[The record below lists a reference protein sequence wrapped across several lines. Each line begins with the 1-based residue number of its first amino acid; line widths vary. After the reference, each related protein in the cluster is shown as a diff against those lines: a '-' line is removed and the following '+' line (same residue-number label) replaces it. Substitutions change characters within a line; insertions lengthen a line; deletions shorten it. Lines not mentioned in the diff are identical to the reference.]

1 MLTQVDAADGSAR
14 GHARRAARDT
24 PAAREYRIGELAR
37 EAGITV
43 RTLRYYQ
50 ERRLLPPPR
59 REGRMGWYSQ
69 AHLNRL
75 RAIGQMLDRG
85 HTLGGI
91 GELLSA
97 WEQGYDL
104 ADLLGFE
111 RAVTAPWSDEAAVP
125 VTVADVSALLKG
137 QLTPDVLEEAVRLGY
152 VDVDGDRVIH
162 VSRRLLDATTALV
175 GEGIPLPAIL
185 AAGRELQAGLDKM
198 ASLFVELVITHVL
211 ERGRGAPPPHE
222 VARLAETVE
231 RLRPI
236 ARTVIDAEF
245 GRAMDRRARVTYSEF
260 IRLLAARD
268 RRAGTQASEAS
279 AASTASGSSDG
290 EATAE

>member
-1 MLTQVDAADGSAR
+1 MLARVDGADSLAIGDA
-14 GHARRAARDT
+14 
-24 PAAREYRIGELAR
+24 PAAREYSIGELAR

-50 ERRLLPPPR
+50 ERKLLPPPR
-59 REGRMGWYSQ
+59 REGRSGRYSQ
-69 AHLNRL
+69 HHLSRL
-75 RAIGQMLDRG
+75 RAIGQLLDRG

-111 RAVTAPWSDEAAVP
+111 RAMTAPWSDEVP
-125 VTVADVSALLKG
+125 AQMTVADLSALLDG
-137 QLTPDVLEEAVRLGY
+137 QFTAEVLEEAVRLGY
-152 VDVDGDRVIH
+152 VGVDGDRVIH
-162 VSRRLLDATTALV
+162 VSRRLLDSAMVLV
-175 GEGIPLPAIL
+175 REGIPLTAVL
-185 AAGRELQAGLDKM
+185 ATGRDVQAGLDKL

-211 ERGRGAPPPHE
+211 DRGGGAPPPHE
-222 VARLAETVE
+222 VARLAETIQ

-245 GRAMDRRARVTYSEF
+245 GRAMDRHARVTYGEF
-260 IRLLAARD
+260 IRLLTARD
-268 RRAGTQASEAS
+268 GSSEGRSPRPGPGSRPRRRAAGTGGGPA
-279 AASTASGSSDG
+279 
-290 EATAE
+290 

>member
-1 MLTQVDAADGSAR
+1 MLAHVDGADGLAP
-14 GHARRAARDT
+14 GDA
-24 PAAREYRIGELAR
+24 PAARAYSIGELAR

-50 ERRLLPPPR
+50 ERKLLPPPR
-59 REGRMGWYSQ
+59 REGRIGWYSQ
-69 AHLNRL
+69 DHLSRL
-75 RAIGQMLDRG
+75 RVIGQLLDRG

-111 RAVTAPWSDEAAVP
+111 RAMTAPWSDEVP
-125 VTVADVSALLKG
+125 VQVTVADISALLDG
-137 QLTPDVLEEAVRLGY
+137 QFTAEVLEEAVRLGY
-152 VDVDGDRVIH
+152 IDVDGDRVIH
-162 VSRRLLDATTALV
+162 VSRRLLGTTMVLV
-175 GEGIPLPAIL
+175 REGIPLPAIL
-185 AAGRELQAGLDKM
+185 ATGRELQAGLDKM

-211 ERGRGAPPPHE
+211 DRRGGAPPPHE
-222 VARLAETVE
+222 VARLAETIE

-245 GRAMDRRARVTYSEF
+245 GRAMDRHARVTYGEF

-268 RRAGTQASEAS
+268 GSSEGKSPRPGPGSRPGRRAAVLAGAGRAII
-279 AASTASGSSDG
+279 
-290 EATAE
+290 